1 VNRLR
6 ALHGAIVLLTFG
18 SPFAGRGASEPKI
31 KLDGPRLDFGTVV
44 FGQRISHAFT
54 VRNDGDAPL
63 LLQEVS
69 SPCEC
74 FHADFDKTIG
84 PRQSGRI
91 KVDIDTADLK
101 GPVFLTVMVRTNDPQ
116 QRVAPIQIKGFV
128 NGPVM
133 ILPQDHLNLTAIQ
146 GEDKEQVL
154 TLEVNRKSPLKVKT
168 VESTTAVFAPTL
180 EIVTRGKRYR
190 ITVRAD
196 AKQPVGVHNGT
207 IRIRTDD
214 PKQPVI
220 AIECTLLVVS
230 SVVVEPSTL
239 YLPPLDQD
247 EAHKGTGKKNWK
259 VALKNVRNRPFA
271 IVAVTSD
278 LPFIRAW
285 SQARQEAT
293 SQEILVAVDQN
304 DFLKPG
310 KTISKVHVKTSLPD
324 AQDVQ
329 IPVWVEVRQ

>member
-1 VNRLR
+1 MNRLR

-18 SPFAGRGASEPKI
+18 SPFAGHAASEPKI
-31 KLDGPRLDFGTVV
+31 KVEGPRLDFGTVV

-54 VRNDGDAPL
+54 VRNEGDAPL
-63 LLQEVS
+63 VLQEVA

-74 FHADFDKTIG
+74 FHADFDKKIG
-84 PRQSGRI
+84 PGQTGRI
-91 KVDIDTADLK
+91 NVEIDTADLK
-101 GPVFLTVMVRTNDPQ
+101 GPVFLTVMVRTNDSQ
-116 QRVAPIQIKGFV
+116 RRVAPIEIQGFV

-133 ILPQDHLNLTAIQ
+133 LLPQDHLNVTAIQ
-146 GEDKEQVL
+146 GEDKDQVL
-154 TLEVNRKSPLKVKT
+154 TLEVNRKVPLKVKSI
-168 VESTTAVFAPTL
+168 ESTSAVFAPTL
-180 EIVTRGKRYR
+180 ETIVPGKRYR
-190 ITVRAD
+190 ITVRANG
-196 AKQPVGVHNGT
+196 KQPVGLHSGT

-214 PKQPVI
+214 AKQPVI
-220 AIECTLLVVS
+220 AIECALLVIS
-230 SVVVEPSTL
+230 SVVVEPSAL

-247 EAHKGTGKKNWK
+247 EARKGTGKKNWT

-285 SQARQEAT
+285 SEARPDAT
-293 SQEILVAVDQN
+293 SQEILVAVDRN